1 MYSMGTHTV
10 QEGILVAKNGKN
22 GERLVTRVA
31 VYLRVSTDEQRRS
44 GLGIAAQRDRCEG
57 MSKAK
62 GWPLPVVYADEGK
75 SGTIENLKRDGLKA
89 LIEDAQAGKVDA
101 VIVNDISRLARKVRF
116 VLEFVD
122 TMAKRGVV
130 FVSCKESFDTTT
142 PQGQFVLTLFAALA
156 QLERDLI
163 AARTSDALD
172 VLSRTTGYTGGRVPY
187 GYALAPDNRVVIDR
201 EAAQIVRSIFTWH
214 HKGKSLRAI
223 AKHLNDVGALVPRG
237 GESWQ
242 HTSVASILSREA
254 VYRGGQRGQSEHRWP
269 VVLTGR
275 KG

>member
-1 MYSMGTHTV
+1 MR
-10 QEGILVAKNGKN
+10 KNGN
-22 GERLVTRVA
+22 GDRPIERVA

-44 GLGIAAQRDRCEG
+44 GLGIAAQKERCLA
-57 MSKAK
+57 MATVK
-62 GWPLPVVYADEGK
+62 GWPEPAIYADEGK

-116 VLEFVD
+116 VLEFVE

-163 AARTSDALD
+163 AARTSDAMD
-172 VLSRTTGYTGGRVPY
+172 ILSHTTGYTGGRVPY
-187 GYALAPDNRVVIDR
+187 GYALAPDNRVVIDG
-201 EAAQIVRSIFTWH
+201 EAARIVRSIFIWH
-214 HKGKSLRAI
+214 QKGKSLRTI
-223 AKHLNDVGALVPRG
+223 AAHLNHICALVPRG
-237 GESWQ
+237 GEKWQ
-242 HTSVASILSREA
+242 HSSVANILSREA
-254 VYRGGQRGQSEHRWP
+254 VYRGGQRGQSANQWP
-269 VVLTGR
+269 RVLR
-275 KG
+275 